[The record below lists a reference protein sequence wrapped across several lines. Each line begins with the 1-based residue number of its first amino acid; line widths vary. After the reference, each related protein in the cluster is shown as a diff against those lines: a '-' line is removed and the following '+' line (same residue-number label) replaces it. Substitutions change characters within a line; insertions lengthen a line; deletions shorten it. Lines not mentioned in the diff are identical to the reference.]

1 MLQQRVGDPLLKF
14 ALLLDVLISVSQITT
29 PITQHVSPDFF
40 DFIIIDEGHH
50 APADTWRKR
59 TAG

>member
-1 MLQQRVGDPLLKF
+1 M
-14 ALLLDVLISVSQITT
+14 
-29 PITQHVSPDFF
+29 SPDFF